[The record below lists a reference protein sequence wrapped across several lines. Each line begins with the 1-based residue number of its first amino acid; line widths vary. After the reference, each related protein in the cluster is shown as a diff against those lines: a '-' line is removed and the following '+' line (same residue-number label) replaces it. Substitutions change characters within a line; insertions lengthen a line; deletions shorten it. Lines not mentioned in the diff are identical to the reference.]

1 MAYIIADN
9 IISPLGETSEDN
21 YLSVKSGRSGIRAY
35 EPGTCNIPE
44 GFNASLLF
52 EDFETLALKSA
63 QKAIANA
70 LKNIANGQ
78 KAIGNAQK
86 NIANEQKNIGNAQL
100 ELKGKRTAFILSSTK
115 GNIEGNISL
124 ADSAQRIASQLG
136 IDSKPI
142 VVCNA
147 CISGLSALILGNR
160 LIDSGLYDTA
170 IVCGCDTP
178 RQFIL
183 SGFQSLKA
191 LSPEPCRPFDMERM
205 GLNLGEAAATLILS
219 KNPLQGNS
227 WRMGDGFIRNDA
239 FHISTPS
246 KTADGLY
253 LSLQRTLESF
263 TKEISSACKQIDLK
277 EHLAFIN
284 AHGTATLF
292 NDQMESVAIGRAG
305 LSELPANAYKSF
317 WGHTMGAA
325 GILETI
331 ISMKAIDDDTI
342 LGTRGFSELG
352 VSGKM
357 NICAENRPT
366 DKKGFIKM
374 LSGFGG
380 CNATIW
386 ATKCPE
392 RENIALS
399 QKEQQ
404 EREFTTTHT
413 IRITPEEVIL
423 DQRKIW
429 EGKEELGEQE
439 GQEHHSLLTSLYKQ
453 MIGDYPKFYKM
464 DGLSRLGFVASE
476 ILLNAEKEETDEER
490 AIIFF
495 NHSSSID
502 SDRNYKE
509 SIKDKDNYFPS
520 PSIFVYTLPNIV
532 TGEIAI
538 RNHFQGETSFF
549 ILPDKDEKMM
559 EEILQ
564 ASCRDAQSKSFLT
577 GWIDYEDE
585 RHFEAELK
593 ICRIQPSLIAYQEVK
608 GVKEVKELR
617 RMSCSLIRRKNKILK

>member
-9 IISPLGETSEDN
+9 IISPLGETSEEN
-21 YLSVKSGRSGIRAY
+21 YLSVKAGRSGIRAY

-44 GFNASLLF
+44 GFYASLLF

-70 LKNIANGQ
+70 R
-78 KAIGNAQK
+78 
-86 NIANEQKNIGNAQL
+86 L

-115 GNIEGNISL
+115 GNIEENISL

-136 IDSKPI
+136 IDAKPI

-160 LIDSGLYDTA
+160 LIDSDLYDAA

-219 KNPLQGNS
+219 KNPIQRNS

-305 LSELPANAYKSF
+305 LSDLPANAYKSF

-386 ATKCPE
+386 AAKSPKSE
-392 RENIALS
+392 MIALS

-404 EREFTTTHT
+404 ECEFTTTHT

-423 DQRKIW
+423 DQRKLW
-429 EGKEELGEQE
+429 EGNQNANEKLEEQE
-439 GQEHHSLLTSLYKQ
+439 GKEHHSLLTTLYKQ
-453 MIGDYPKFYKM
+453 MTGNYPKFYKM

-476 ILLNAEKEETDEER
+476 ILLNAEKGETDKER

-495 NHSSSID
+495 NHSSSIA

-509 SIKDKDNYFPS
+509 SINDKDNYFPS

-538 RNHFQGETSFF
+538 RNHFHGETSFF
-549 ILPDKDEKMM
+549 ILPDKDERLM
-559 EEILQ
+559 EEIIQ

-585 RHFEAELK
+585 RHFEADLK
-593 ICRIQPSLIAYQEVK
+593 IKKMRNYK
-608 GVKEVKELR
+608 
-617 RMSCSLIRRKNKILK
+617 

>member
-9 IISPLGETSEDN
+9 IISPLGETSEEN
-21 YLSVKSGRSGIRAY
+21 YLSVKAGRSGIRAY

-44 GFNASLLF
+44 GFYASLLF
-52 EDFETLALKSA
+52 EDFETLALRSA
-63 QKAIANA
+63 QKAIA
-70 LKNIANGQ
+70 
-78 KAIGNAQK
+78 
-86 NIANEQKNIGNAQL
+86 NAQL

-115 GNIEGNISL
+115 GNIEENISL
-124 ADSAQRIASQLG
+124 ADSAQRIANQLG

-160 LIDSGLYDTA
+160 LIDSGLYDAA

-219 KNPLQGNS
+219 KNPIQGNS

-263 TKEISSACKQIDLK
+263 TKEISSTCKQIDLK

-317 WGHTMGAA
+317 WGHTMGSA

-386 ATKCPE
+386 AAKSPE

-399 QKEQQ
+399 QIEQQ
-404 EREFTTTHT
+404 NREFTTTHT

-423 DQRKIW
+423 DQQKLW
-429 EGKEELGEQE
+429 EGKKELGKQE

-453 MIGDYPKFYKM
+453 MIGNYPKFYKM

-476 ILLNAEKEETDEER
+476 ILLNAEKGETDKER

-495 NHSSSID
+495 NHSSSIA

-509 SIKDKDNYFPS
+509 SINDKDNYFPS

-538 RNHFQGETSFF
+538 RNHFHGETSFF
-549 ILPDKDEKMM
+549 ILPDKDERMM

-585 RHFEAELK
+585 RHFEADLK
-593 ICRIQPSLIAYQEVK
+593 IKKMRNYK
-608 GVKEVKELR
+608 
-617 RMSCSLIRRKNKILK
+617 

>member
-9 IISPLGETSEDN
+9 IISPLGETSEEN
-21 YLSVKSGRSGIRAY
+21 YLSVKAGRSGIRAY

-44 GFNASLLF
+44 GFYASLLF

-70 LKNIANGQ
+70 R
-78 KAIGNAQK
+78 
-86 NIANEQKNIGNAQL
+86 L

-115 GNIEGNISL
+115 GNIEENISL

-160 LIDSGLYDTA
+160 LIDSGLYDAA

-219 KNPLQGNS
+219 KNPIQGNS

-263 TKEISSACKQIDLK
+263 TKEISSTCKQIDMK

-305 LSELPANAYKSF
+305 LSDLPANAYKSF

-342 LGTRGFSELG
+342 LGTRDFSELG

-386 ATKCPE
+386 AAKNPE
-392 RENIALS
+392 KENIALS
-399 QKEQQ
+399 QIEQQ
-404 EREFTTTHT
+404 NREFTTSHT

-423 DQRKIW
+423 DQRKLW
-429 EGKEELGEQE
+429 EGKKELGEQE
-439 GQEHHSLLTSLYKQ
+439 GQEHHSLLTTLYKQ
-453 MIGDYPKFYKM
+453 MIGNYPKFYKM

-476 ILLNAEKEETDEER
+476 ILLNAEKGDTDVERREEEGERLLEER

-495 NHSSSID
+495 NHSSSIA

-509 SIKDKDNYFPS
+509 SINDKDNYFPS

-538 RNHFQGETSFF
+538 RNHFHGETSFF
-549 ILPDKDEKMM
+549 ILPDKDERMM
-559 EEILQ
+559 EEIILQ

-585 RHFEAELK
+585 RHFEADLK
-593 ICRIQPSLIAYQEVK
+593 IKKMRNYK
-608 GVKEVKELR
+608 
-617 RMSCSLIRRKNKILK
+617 

>member
-9 IISPLGETSEDN
+9 IISPLGETSEEN
-21 YLSVKSGRSGIRAY
+21 YLSVKAGRSGIRAY

-44 GFNASLLF
+44 GFYASLLF
-52 EDFETLALKSA
+52 EDFETLAIKSA

-70 LKNIANGQ
+70 QKNIE
-78 KAIGNAQK
+78 NAQK
-86 NIANEQKNIGNAQL
+86 DIGNKQKAIGNAQL

-115 GNIEGNISL
+115 GNIEENISL

-136 IDSKPI
+136 IDSQPI

-160 LIDSGLYDTA
+160 LIDSGLYDAA

-219 KNPLQGNS
+219 KNPIQGNF

-263 TKEISSACKQIDLK
+263 TKEISSACKQIDMK

-305 LSELPANAYKSF
+305 LSDLPANAYKSF

-386 ATKCPE
+386 AAKSPE
-392 RENIALS
+392 REYIDLS

-404 EREFTTTHT
+404 NREFTTTHA
-413 IRITPEEVIL
+413 IRITPEEVVL
-423 DQRKIW
+423 DHQKLW
-429 EGKEELGEQE
+429 EGNQNANEKLDEQE
-439 GQEHHSLLTSLYKQ
+439 GAGHHSLLTSLYRQ
-453 MIGDYPKFYKM
+453 MIGNYPKFYKM

-476 ILLNAEKEETDEER
+476 ILLNAEKGDTDVERREEEGERLLEER

-495 NHSSSID
+495 NHSSSIA

-509 SIKDKDNYFPS
+509 SINDKDNYFPS

-538 RNHFQGETSFF
+538 RNHFHGETSFF
-549 ILPDKDEKMM
+549 ILPDKDERMM

-585 RHFEAELK
+585 RHFEADLK
-593 ICRIQPSLIAYQEVK
+593 IKKMRNYK
-608 GVKEVKELR
+608 
-617 RMSCSLIRRKNKILK
+617 

>member
-9 IISPLGETSEDN
+9 IISPLGETSEEN
-21 YLSVKSGRSGIRAY
+21 YLSVKAGRSGIRAY

-44 GFNASLLF
+44 GFYASLLF
-52 EDFETLALKSA
+52 EDFETLALRSA

-70 LKNIANGQ
+70 Q
-78 KAIGNAQK
+78 KDIGN
-86 NIANEQKNIGNAQL
+86 ERL

-115 GNIEGNISL
+115 GNIEENISL

-136 IDSKPI
+136 IDAKPI

-160 LIDSGLYDTA
+160 LIDSDLYDAA

-191 LSPEPCRPFDMERM
+191 LSPKPCRPFDMERM

-219 KNPLQGNS
+219 KNPIQGNS

-263 TKEISSACKQIDLK
+263 TKEISSTCKQIDMK

-305 LSELPANAYKSF
+305 LSDLPANAYKSF

-386 ATKCPE
+386 AAKNPE

-399 QKEQQ
+399 QIEQQ
-404 EREFTTTHT
+404 NREFTTTHT

-423 DQRKIW
+423 DQQKLW
-429 EGKEELGEQE
+429 ERKEELGEQE
-439 GQEHHSLLTSLYKQ
+439 GKEHHSLLTSLYKQ
-453 MIGDYPKFYKM
+453 MIGNYPKFYKM

-476 ILLNAEKEETDEER
+476 ILLNAEKGETDKER

-495 NHSSSID
+495 NHSSSIA

-509 SIKDKDNYFPS
+509 SINDKDNYFPS

-538 RNHFQGETSFF
+538 RNHFHGETSFF
-549 ILPDKDEKMM
+549 ILPNKDERMM

-585 RHFEAELK
+585 RHFEADLK
-593 ICRIQPSLIAYQEVK
+593 IKKMRNYK
-608 GVKEVKELR
+608 
-617 RMSCSLIRRKNKILK
+617 

>member
-9 IISPLGETSEDN
+9 IISPLGETSEEN
-21 YLSVKSGRSGIRAY
+21 YLSVKAGRSGIRAY

-44 GFNASLLF
+44 GFYASLLF
-52 EDFETLALKSA
+52 EDFETLALRSA

-70 LKNIANGQ
+70 
-78 KAIGNAQK
+78 
-86 NIANEQKNIGNAQL
+86 QKNIGNERL

-115 GNIEGNISL
+115 GNIEENISL

-160 LIDSGLYDTA
+160 LIDSGLYDAA

-219 KNPLQGNS
+219 KNPIQGNS

-263 TKEISSACKQIDLK
+263 TKEISSTCKQIDMK
-277 EHLAFIN
+277 AHLAFIN

-305 LSELPANAYKSF
+305 LSDLPANAYKSF

-386 ATKCPE
+386 AAKKTE

-404 EREFTTTHT
+404 KREFTTSHT

-423 DQRKIW
+423 DQRKLW
-429 EGKEELGEQE
+429 EGKKELGEQE
-439 GQEHHSLLTSLYKQ
+439 GKEHHSLLTSLYKQ
-453 MIGDYPKFYKM
+453 MIGNYPKFYKM

-476 ILLNAEKEETDEER
+476 ILLNAEKGETDKER

-495 NHSSSID
+495 NHSSSIA

-509 SIKDKDNYFPS
+509 SINDKNNYFPS

-538 RNHFQGETSFF
+538 RNHFHGETSFF
-549 ILPDKDEKMM
+549 ILPDKDERLM

-585 RHFEAELK
+585 RHFEADLK
-593 ICRIQPSLIAYQEVK
+593 IKKMRNYK
-608 GVKEVKELR
+608 
-617 RMSCSLIRRKNKILK
+617 

>member
-9 IISPLGETSEDN
+9 IISPLGETSEEN
-21 YLSVKSGRSGIRAY
+21 YLSVKAGRSGIHAY

-44 GFNASLLF
+44 GFYASLLF
-52 EDFETLALKSA
+52 EDFETLALRSA

-70 LKNIANGQ
+70 QKNIE
-78 KAIGNAQK
+78 NAQK
-86 NIANEQKNIGNAQL
+86 DIGNKQKAIGNAQL

-115 GNIEGNISL
+115 GNIEENISL

-136 IDSKPI
+136 IDSQPI

-160 LIDSGLYDTA
+160 LIDSDLYDAA

-219 KNPLQGNS
+219 KNPIQGNS

-263 TKEISSACKQIDLK
+263 KKEISSTCKQIDMK

-305 LSELPANAYKSF
+305 LSDLPANAYKSF

-386 ATKCPE
+386 AAKSPE
-392 RENIALS
+392 RENITLS
-399 QKEQQ
+399 QMEQQ
-404 EREFTTTHT
+404 NREFTTTHT

-423 DQRKIW
+423 DQRKLW
-429 EGKEELGEQE
+429 EGKKKLGEQE
-439 GQEHHSLLTSLYKQ
+439 GQEHHSLLTTLYKQ
-453 MIGDYPKFYKM
+453 MIGNYPKFYKM

-476 ILLNAEKEETDEER
+476 ILLNAEKGETDKER

-495 NHSSSID
+495 NHSSSIA

-509 SIKDKDNYFPS
+509 SINDKDNYFPS

-538 RNHFQGETSFF
+538 RNHFHGETSFF
-549 ILPDKDEKMM
+549 ILPDKDKKMM

-564 ASCRDAQSKSFLT
+564 ASCRDDQSKSFLT

-585 RHFEAELK
+585 RHFEADLK
-593 ICRIQPSLIAYQEVK
+593 IKKMRNYK
-608 GVKEVKELR
+608 
-617 RMSCSLIRRKNKILK
+617 

>member
-9 IISPLGETSEDN
+9 IISPLGETSEEN
-21 YLSVKSGRSGIRAY
+21 YLSVKAGRSGIRAY

-44 GFNASLLF
+44 GFYASLLF
-52 EDFETLALKSA
+52 EDFETLALRSA
-63 QKAIANA
+63 QKAIA
-70 LKNIANGQ
+70 
-78 KAIGNAQK
+78 
-86 NIANEQKNIGNAQL
+86 NAQL

-115 GNIEGNISL
+115 GNIEENISL

-136 IDSKPI
+136 IDSQPI

-160 LIDSGLYDTA
+160 LIDSGLYDAA

-219 KNPLQGNS
+219 KNPIQGNS

-263 TKEISSACKQIDLK
+263 TKEISSTCKQIDMK
-277 EHLAFIN
+277 AHLAFIN

-305 LSELPANAYKSF
+305 LSDLPANAYKSF

-386 ATKCPE
+386 AAKKTE
-392 RENIALS
+392 RENIDLL

-404 EREFTTTHT
+404 NREFTTTHT

-423 DQRKIW
+423 DQQKLWERK
-429 EGKEELGEQE
+429 KELGEQE
-439 GQEHHSLLTSLYKQ
+439 GKEHHSLLTSLYKQ
-453 MIGDYPKFYKM
+453 MIGNYPKFYKM

-476 ILLNAEKEETDEER
+476 ILLNAEKGETDKEK

-495 NHSSSID
+495 NHSSSIA

-509 SIKDKDNYFPS
+509 SINDKNNYFPS

-538 RNHFQGETSFF
+538 RNHFHGETSFF
-549 ILPDKDEKMM
+549 ILPDKDERLM

-564 ASCRDAQSKSFLT
+564 ASCRDDQSKNFLT

-585 RHFEAELK
+585 RHFEADLK
-593 ICRIQPSLIAYQEVK
+593 IKKMRNYK
-608 GVKEVKELR
+608 
-617 RMSCSLIRRKNKILK
+617 

>member
-9 IISPLGETSEDN
+9 IISPLGETSEEN
-21 YLSVKSGRSGIRAY
+21 YLSVKAGKSGIRAY

-44 GFNASLLF
+44 GFYASLLF
-52 EDFETLALKSA
+52 EDFETLALRSA

-70 LKNIANGQ
+70 Q
-78 KAIGNAQK
+78 KTM
-86 NIANEQKNIGNAQL
+86 GNAQL

-115 GNIEGNISL
+115 GNIEENISL

-136 IDSKPI
+136 IDAKPI

-160 LIDSGLYDTA
+160 LIDSGLYDAA

-219 KNPLQGNS
+219 KNPIQGNS

-263 TKEISSACKQIDLK
+263 TKEISSTCKQIDMK
-277 EHLAFIN
+277 EHLSFIN
-284 AHGTATLF
+284 THGTATLF

-386 ATKCPE
+386 AAKYPE

-399 QKEQQ
+399 QIEQQ
-404 EREFTTTHT
+404 NREFTTTHT

-423 DQRKIW
+423 DQRKLW
-429 EGKEELGEQE
+429 ERKEELGEQE
-439 GQEHHSLLTSLYKQ
+439 GQEHHSLLTFLYKQ
-453 MIGDYPKFYKM
+453 MIGNYPKFYKM

-476 ILLNAEKEETDEER
+476 ILLNAEKGETDKER

-495 NHSSSID
+495 NHSSSIA

-509 SIKDKDNYFPS
+509 SINDKNNYFPS

-538 RNHFQGETSFF
+538 RNHFHGETSFF
-549 ILPDKDEKMM
+549 ILPDKDERLM

-564 ASCRDAQSKSFLT
+564 ASCRDTQSKSFLT

-585 RHFEAELK
+585 RHFEADLK
-593 ICRIQPSLIAYQEVK
+593 IKKMRNEKLQMRNDRQLYCI
-608 GVKEVKELR
+608 
-617 RMSCSLIRRKNKILK
+617 

>member
-9 IISPLGETSEDN
+9 IISPLGETSEEN
-21 YLSVKSGRSGIRAY
+21 YLSVKAGRSGIRAY

-70 LKNIANGQ
+70 
-78 KAIGNAQK
+78 QK
-86 NIANEQKNIGNAQL
+86 NIANELKTKGNMQL

-115 GNIEGNISL
+115 GNIEENISL

-136 IDSKPI
+136 IDAKPI

-160 LIDSGLYDTA
+160 LIDSGLYDAA

-263 TKEISSACKQIDLK
+263 KKEVSSACEQIDMK
-277 EHLAFIN
+277 AHLAFIN

-305 LSELPANAYKSF
+305 LSDLPANAYKSF

-331 ISMKAIDDDTI
+331 ISMKAIDDNTI
-342 LGTRGFSELG
+342 LGAKGFSELG

-386 ATKCPE
+386 AAKSPE

-404 EREFTTTHT
+404 KREFTTTHT

-429 EGKEELGEQE
+429 ERKEELGRQE
-439 GQEHHSLLTSLYKQ
+439 GLEHHSLLTSLYKQ

-495 NHSSSID
+495 NHSSSIA

-538 RNHFQGETSFF
+538 RNHFHGETSFF
-549 ILPDKDEKMM
+549 ILPDKDERMM

-585 RHFEAELK
+585 RHFEADLK
-593 ICRIQPSLIAYQEVK
+593 IKKMRNYK
-608 GVKEVKELR
+608 
-617 RMSCSLIRRKNKILK
+617 

>member
-9 IISPLGETSEDN
+9 IISPLGETSGDN

-63 QKAIANA
+63 QKAI
-70 LKNIANGQ
+70 
-78 KAIGNAQK
+78 
-86 NIANEQKNIGNAQL
+86 GNAQL

-115 GNIEGNISL
+115 GNIEENISL

-136 IDSKPI
+136 IDTKPI

-160 LIDSGLYDTA
+160 LIDSGLYDAA

-219 KNPLQGNS
+219 KNPIQRNS

-263 TKEISSACKQIDLK
+263 TKEISSACEQIDLK

-305 LSELPANAYKSF
+305 LSDLPANAYKSF

-331 ISMKAIDDDTI
+331 ISMKAIDDNTI

-386 ATKCPE
+386 AAKSPE

-404 EREFTTTHT
+404 KREFTTTHT

-423 DQRKIW
+423 DQQKLW
-429 EGKEELGEQE
+429 EGKEELGKQE
-439 GQEHHSLLTSLYKQ
+439 GKEHHSLLTALYKQ
-453 MIGDYPKFYKM
+453 MIGNYPKFYKM

-476 ILLNAEKEETDEER
+476 ILLNAEKGETDKERKNEEEKKKQEERKEEEIKNLEER

-495 NHSSSID
+495 NHSSSIA

-538 RNHFQGETSFF
+538 RNHFHGETSFF
-549 ILPDKDEKMM
+549 ILPDKDEMMM

-564 ASCRDAQSKSFLT
+564 ASCRDGQSKSFLT

-593 ICRIQPSLIAYQEVK
+593 ICRIQPSLIANPS
-608 GVKEVKELR
+608 ELR
-617 RMSCSLIRRKNKILK
+617 YSDES

>member
-9 IISPLGETSEDN
+9 IISPLGETSEEN
-21 YLSVKSGRSGIRAY
+21 YLSVKAGRSGIRAY

-44 GFNASLLF
+44 GFYASLLF
-52 EDFETLALKSA
+52 EDFETLALRSA
-63 QKAIANA
+63 QKAIA
-70 LKNIANGQ
+70 
-78 KAIGNAQK
+78 
-86 NIANEQKNIGNAQL
+86 NAQL

-115 GNIEGNISL
+115 GNIEENISL

-136 IDSKPI
+136 IDAKPI

-160 LIDSGLYDTA
+160 LIDSDLYDAA

-219 KNPLQGNS
+219 KNPIQGNS

-263 TKEISSACKQIDLK
+263 TKEISSTCKQIDMK

-292 NDQMESVAIGRAG
+292 NDQMESVAIERAG
-305 LSELPANAYKSF
+305 LSDLPANAYKSF

-352 VSGKM
+352 VSGEM

-386 ATKCPE
+386 AAKKPE

-399 QKEQQ
+399 QMEQQ
-404 EREFTTTHT
+404 NREFTTSHT

-423 DQRKIW
+423 DQRKLW
-429 EGKEELGEQE
+429 EGKKELGEQE
-439 GQEHHSLLTSLYKQ
+439 GQEHHSLLTTLYKQ
-453 MIGDYPKFYKM
+453 MIGNYPKFYKM

-476 ILLNAEKEETDEER
+476 ILLNAEKGETDKER

-495 NHSSSID
+495 NHSSSIA

-509 SIKDKDNYFPS
+509 SINDKDNYFPS

-538 RNHFQGETSFF
+538 RNHFHGETSFF
-549 ILPDKDEKMM
+549 ILPDKDERMM

-564 ASCRDAQSKSFLT
+564 ASCLDDQSKSFLT

-585 RHFEAELK
+585 RHFEADLK
-593 ICRIQPSLIAYQEVK
+593 IKKMRNYK
-608 GVKEVKELR
+608 
-617 RMSCSLIRRKNKILK
+617 

>member
-9 IISPLGETSEDN
+9 IISPLGETSEEN
-21 YLSVKSGRSGIRAY
+21 YLSVKAGRSGIRAY

-44 GFNASLLF
+44 GFYASLLF

-70 LKNIANGQ
+70 Q
-78 KAIGNAQK
+78 KTM
-86 NIANEQKNIGNAQL
+86 GNAQL

-115 GNIEGNISL
+115 GNIEENISL
-124 ADSAQRIASQLG
+124 ADSAQKIATQLG
-136 IDSKPI
+136 IDSQPI

-160 LIDSGLYDTA
+160 LIDSGLYDAA

-219 KNPLQGNS
+219 KNPIQENS

-263 TKEISSACKQIDLK
+263 TKEISSTCKQIDLK

-305 LSELPANAYKSF
+305 LSDLPANAYKSF

-331 ISMKAIDDDTI
+331 ISMKAIDDNTI

-386 ATKCPE
+386 AAKNPE

-404 EREFTTTHT
+404 NREFTTTHT

-429 EGKEELGEQE
+429 ERKEELGEQE
-439 GQEHHSLLTSLYKQ
+439 GLEHHSLLTSLYKQ

-476 ILLNAEKEETDEER
+476 ILLNAEKGETDKEK

-495 NHSSSID
+495 NHSSSIA

-538 RNHFQGETSFF
+538 RNHFHGETSFF
-549 ILPDKDEKMM
+549 ILPDKDKKMM

-564 ASCRDAQSKSFLT
+564 ASCRDVQSKSFLT

-593 ICRIQPSLIAYQEVK
+593 ICRIQPSLIANPS
-608 GVKEVKELR
+608 ELR
-617 RMSCSLIRRKNKILK
+617 YSDES

>member
-44 GFNASLLF
+44 GFTASLLF

-70 LKNIANGQ
+70 
-78 KAIGNAQK
+78 
-86 NIANEQKNIGNAQL
+86 QKNIGNAQKAMGNVQL

-115 GNIEGNISL
+115 GNIEENISL

-160 LIDSGLYDTA
+160 LIDSGLYDAA

-219 KNPLQGNS
+219 KNPIQENS

-263 TKEISSACKQIDLK
+263 TKEISSTCKQIDLK

-305 LSELPANAYKSF
+305 LSDLPANAYKSF

-331 ISMKAIDDDTI
+331 ISMKAIDDNTI

-386 ATKCPE
+386 AAKSPE
-392 RENIALS
+392 KENIALS
-399 QKEQQ
+399 QIEQQ
-404 EREFTTTHT
+404 NREFTTTHT

-429 EGKEELGEQE
+429 ERKEELREQE

-476 ILLNAEKEETDEER
+476 ILLNAEKEETEEEK

-495 NHSSSID
+495 NHSSSIA

-549 ILPDKDEKMM
+549 ILPDKDERMM

-564 ASCRDAQSKSFLT
+564 ASCRDGQSKSFLT

-585 RHFEAELK
+585 RHFEADLK
-593 ICRIQPSLIAYQEVK
+593 IKKMRNYK
-608 GVKEVKELR
+608 
-617 RMSCSLIRRKNKILK
+617 

>member
-9 IISPLGETSEDN
+9 IISPLGETSEEN
-21 YLSVKSGRSGIRAY
+21 YLSVKAGRSGIRAY

-44 GFNASLLF
+44 GFYASLLF
-52 EDFETLALKSA
+52 EDFETLALRSA

-70 LKNIANGQ
+70 QKNIE
-78 KAIGNAQK
+78 NAQK
-86 NIANEQKNIGNAQL
+86 TMGNGRL

-115 GNIEGNISL
+115 GNIEKNISL

-136 IDSKPI
+136 IDAKPI

-160 LIDSGLYDTA
+160 LIDSGLYDAA

-219 KNPLQGNS
+219 KNSIQGNS

-263 TKEISSACKQIDLK
+263 TKEISSTCKQIDLK

-305 LSELPANAYKSF
+305 LSDLPANAYKSF

-386 ATKCPE
+386 AAKSPE
-392 RENIALS
+392 SEMIALS

-404 EREFTTTHT
+404 ECEFTTTHA
-413 IRITPEEVIL
+413 IRITPEEVVL
-423 DQRKIW
+423 DHQKLW
-429 EGKEELGEQE
+429 EGNQNANEKLEEQE
-439 GQEHHSLLTSLYKQ
+439 GAGHHSLLTSLYKQ
-453 MIGDYPKFYKM
+453 MIGNYPKFYKM

-476 ILLNAEKEETDEER
+476 ILLNAEKGDTDVERREEEGERLLEER

-495 NHSSSID
+495 NHSSSIA

-509 SIKDKDNYFPS
+509 SINDKDNYFPS

-538 RNHFQGETSFF
+538 RNHFHGETSFF
-549 ILPDKDEKMM
+549 ILPDKDERMM

-564 ASCRDAQSKSFLT
+564 ASCRDDQSKSFLT

-585 RHFEAELK
+585 RHFEADLK
-593 ICRIQPSLIAYQEVK
+593 IKKMRNYK
-608 GVKEVKELR
+608 
-617 RMSCSLIRRKNKILK
+617 

>member
-9 IISPLGETSEDN
+9 IISPLGETSEEN
-21 YLSVKSGRSGIRAY
+21 YLSVKAGRSGIRAY

-44 GFNASLLF
+44 GFYASLLF
-52 EDFETLALKSA
+52 EDFETLALRSA

-70 LKNIANGQ
+70 QKNIE
-78 KAIGNAQK
+78 NAQK
-86 NIANEQKNIGNAQL
+86 DIGNKQKAIGNAQL
-100 ELKGKRTAFILSSTK
+100 ELKGKHTAFILSSTK
-115 GNIEGNISL
+115 GNIEENISL

-136 IDSKPI
+136 IDAKPI

-160 LIDSGLYDTA
+160 LIDSGLYDAA

-219 KNPLQGNS
+219 KNPIQGNS

-263 TKEISSACKQIDLK
+263 TKEISSTCEQIDMK
-277 EHLAFIN
+277 AHLAFIN

-305 LSELPANAYKSF
+305 LSDLPANAYKSF

-386 ATKCPE
+386 AAKNPE

-404 EREFTTTHT
+404 ECEFTTTHA
-413 IRITPEEVIL
+413 IRITPEEVVL
-423 DQRKIW
+423 DHQKLW
-429 EGKEELGEQE
+429 EGNQNANEKLEEQE
-439 GQEHHSLLTSLYKQ
+439 GAGHHSLLTSLYRQ
-453 MIGDYPKFYKM
+453 MIGNYPKFYKM

-476 ILLNAEKEETDEER
+476 ILLNAEKGETDVERREEEGERLLEER

-495 NHSSSID
+495 NHSSSIA

-509 SIKDKDNYFPS
+509 SINDKDNYFPS

-538 RNHFQGETSFF
+538 RNHFHGETSFF
-549 ILPDKDEKMM
+549 ILPDKDERMM

-585 RHFEAELK
+585 RHFEADLK
-593 ICRIQPSLIAYQEVK
+593 IKKMRNYK
-608 GVKEVKELR
+608 
-617 RMSCSLIRRKNKILK
+617 

>member
-9 IISPLGETSEDN
+9 IISPLGETSEEN
-21 YLSVKSGRSGIRAY
+21 YLSVKAGRSGIRAY

-44 GFNASLLF
+44 EFYASLLF
-52 EDFETLALKSA
+52 EDFETLALRSA
-63 QKAIANA
+63 QKAIA
-70 LKNIANGQ
+70 
-78 KAIGNAQK
+78 
-86 NIANEQKNIGNAQL
+86 NAQL

-115 GNIEGNISL
+115 GNIEENISL

-136 IDSKPI
+136 IDAKPI

-160 LIDSGLYDTA
+160 LIDSGLYDAA

-219 KNPLQGNS
+219 KNPIQGNS

-263 TKEISSACKQIDLK
+263 TKEISSTCKQIDLK

-305 LSELPANAYKSF
+305 LSDLPANAYKSF

-386 ATKCPE
+386 ATKNPE

-404 EREFTTTHT
+404 ECEFTTTHA

-423 DQRKIW
+423 DQRKLW
-429 EGKEELGEQE
+429 EGKKELGEQE

-453 MIGDYPKFYKM
+453 MIGNYPKFYKM

-476 ILLNAEKEETDEER
+476 ILLNAEKGETDKER

-495 NHSSSID
+495 NHSSSIA

-509 SIKDKDNYFPS
+509 SINDKDNYFPS

-538 RNHFQGETSFF
+538 RNHFHGETSFF
-549 ILPDKDEKMM
+549 ILPDKDERLM

-585 RHFEAELK
+585 RHFEADLK
-593 ICRIQPSLIAYQEVK
+593 IKKMRNYK
-608 GVKEVKELR
+608 
-617 RMSCSLIRRKNKILK
+617 

>member
-9 IISPLGETSEDN
+9 IISPLGETSEEN
-21 YLSVKSGRSGIRAY
+21 YLSVKAGRSGIRAY

-44 GFNASLLF
+44 GFYASLLF
-52 EDFETLALKSA
+52 EDFETLALRSA

-70 LKNIANGQ
+70 Q
-78 KAIGNAQK
+78 KTM
-86 NIANEQKNIGNAQL
+86 GNAQL

-115 GNIEGNISL
+115 GNIEENISL

-136 IDSKPI
+136 IDSQPI

-160 LIDSGLYDTA
+160 LIDSDLYDAA

-219 KNPLQGNS
+219 KNPIQGNS

-263 TKEISSACKQIDLK
+263 TKEISSTCKQIDMK

-305 LSELPANAYKSF
+305 LSDLPANAYKSF

-386 ATKCPE
+386 AAKKPE

-399 QKEQQ
+399 QIEQQ
-404 EREFTTTHT
+404 NREFTTTHT

-423 DQRKIW
+423 DQRKLW
-429 EGKEELGEQE
+429 EGKKELGEQE
-439 GQEHHSLLTSLYKQ
+439 GKEHHSLLTSLYKQ
-453 MIGDYPKFYKM
+453 MIGNYPKFYKM

-476 ILLNAEKEETDEER
+476 ILLNAEKGETDKER

-495 NHSSSID
+495 NHSSSIA

-509 SIKDKDNYFPS
+509 SINDKDNYFPS

-538 RNHFQGETSFF
+538 RNHFHGETSFF
-549 ILPDKDEKMM
+549 ILPDKDERLM

-585 RHFEAELK
+585 RHFEADLK
-593 ICRIQPSLIAYQEVK
+593 IKKMRNYK
-608 GVKEVKELR
+608 
-617 RMSCSLIRRKNKILK
+617 

>member
-63 QKAIANA
+63 QKA
-70 LKNIANGQ
+70 
-78 KAIGNAQK
+78 
-86 NIANEQKNIGNAQL
+86 IGNAQL

-160 LIDSGLYDTA
+160 LIDSGLYDAA

-219 KNPLQGNS
+219 KNPIQRNS

-263 TKEISSACKQIDLK
+263 RKEVSSACEQIDMK
-277 EHLAFIN
+277 AHLAFIN

-305 LSELPANAYKSF
+305 LSDLPANAYKSF

-386 ATKCPE
+386 AAKSPE

-404 EREFTTTHT
+404 KREFTTTHT

-429 EGKEELGEQE
+429 ERKEEQE
-439 GQEHHSLLTSLYKQ
+439 GLEHHSLLTSLYKQ

-476 ILLNAEKEETDEER
+476 ILLNAEKEETDEEEKQEGRKEEERKNLEER

-495 NHSSSID
+495 NHSSSIA

-509 SIKDKDNYFPS
+509 SINDKDNYFPS

-564 ASCRDAQSKSFLT
+564 ASCRDGQSKSFLT

-593 ICRIQPSLIAYQEVK
+593 ICRIQPSLIANPS
-608 GVKEVKELR
+608 GLR
-617 RMSCSLIRRKNKILK
+617 YSDKS

>member
-44 GFNASLLF
+44 GFYASLLF

-63 QKAIANA
+63 QKAIGNA
-70 LKNIANGQ
+70 QKDIANEQ
-78 KAIGNAQK
+78 KAIGNGQK

-115 GNIEGNISL
+115 GNIEENISL

-136 IDSKPI
+136 IDTKPI

-160 LIDSGLYDTA
+160 LIDSGLYDAA

-253 LSLQRTLESF
+253 LSLQRTLESY
-263 TKEISSACKQIDLK
+263 TKEVSSACEQIDMK
-277 EHLAFIN
+277 AHLAFIN

-305 LSELPANAYKSF
+305 LSDLPANAYKSF

-399 QKEQQ
+399 QIEQQ
-404 EREFTTTHT
+404 NREFTTTHT

-429 EGKEELGEQE
+429 ERKEELGKQE
-439 GQEHHSLLTSLYKQ
+439 GLEHHSLLTSLYKQ

-476 ILLNAEKEETDEER
+476 ILLNAEKGETEEERKEEEIKNLEER

-495 NHSSSID
+495 NHSSSIA

-585 RHFEAELK
+585 RHFEADLK
-593 ICRIQPSLIAYQEVK
+593 IKKMRNYK
-608 GVKEVKELR
+608 
-617 RMSCSLIRRKNKILK
+617 

>member
-9 IISPLGETSEDN
+9 IISPLGETSEEN
-21 YLSVKSGRSGIRAY
+21 YLSVKAGRSGIRAY

-44 GFNASLLF
+44 GFYASLLF
-52 EDFETLALKSA
+52 EDFETLALRSA

-70 LKNIANGQ
+70 R
-78 KAIGNAQK
+78 
-86 NIANEQKNIGNAQL
+86 L

-115 GNIEGNISL
+115 GNIEENISL

-160 LIDSGLYDTA
+160 LIDSDLYDAA

-219 KNPLQGNS
+219 KNPIQGNS

-253 LSLQRTLESF
+253 QSLQRTLESF
-263 TKEISSACKQIDLK
+263 TKEISSTCKQIDMK

-366 DKKGFIKM
+366 AKKGFIKM

-399 QKEQQ
+399 QKEQLH
-404 EREFTTTHT
+404 REFTTTHT

-439 GQEHHSLLTSLYKQ
+439 GLEHHSLLTSLYKQ

-476 ILLNAEKEETDEER
+476 ILLNAEKGETDKER

-495 NHSSSID
+495 NHSSSIA

-564 ASCRDAQSKSFLT
+564 ASCRDDQSKSFLT

-585 RHFEAELK
+585 RHFEADLK
-593 ICRIQPSLIAYQEVK
+593 IKKMRNYK
-608 GVKEVKELR
+608 
-617 RMSCSLIRRKNKILK
+617 

>member
-9 IISPLGETSEDN
+9 IISPLGETSEEN
-21 YLSVKSGRSGIRAY
+21 YLSVKAGRSGIRAY

-44 GFNASLLF
+44 EFYASLLF
-52 EDFETLALKSA
+52 EDFETLALRSA
-63 QKAIANA
+63 QKAIA
-70 LKNIANGQ
+70 
-78 KAIGNAQK
+78 
-86 NIANEQKNIGNAQL
+86 NAQL

-115 GNIEGNISL
+115 GNIEENISL

-136 IDSKPI
+136 IDAKPI

-160 LIDSGLYDTA
+160 LIDSGLYDSA

-219 KNPLQGNS
+219 KNPIQGNS

-263 TKEISSACKQIDLK
+263 TKEISSTCKQIDMK

-305 LSELPANAYKSF
+305 LSDLPTNAYKSF

-386 ATKCPE
+386 AAKSPE
-392 RENIALS
+392 REYIDLS

-404 EREFTTTHT
+404 NRKFTTTHA

-423 DQRKIW
+423 DQRKLW
-429 EGKEELGEQE
+429 ERNQNANEKLEEQE
-439 GQEHHSLLTSLYKQ
+439 GAGHHSLLTSLYRQ
-453 MIGDYPKFYKM
+453 MIGNYPKFYKM

-476 ILLNAEKEETDEER
+476 ILLNAEKGDTDVERREEEGERLLEER

-495 NHSSSID
+495 NHSSSIA

-509 SIKDKDNYFPS
+509 SINDKDNYFPS

-538 RNHFQGETSFF
+538 RNHFHGETSFF
-549 ILPDKDEKMM
+549 ILPDKDERMM

-585 RHFEAELK
+585 RHFEADLK
-593 ICRIQPSLIAYQEVK
+593 IKKMRNYK
-608 GVKEVKELR
+608 
-617 RMSCSLIRRKNKILK
+617 

>member
-44 GFNASLLF
+44 GFTASLLF

-70 LKNIANGQ
+70 Q
-78 KAIGNAQK
+78 KTM
-86 NIANEQKNIGNAQL
+86 GNAQL

-115 GNIEGNISL
+115 GNIEENISL

-160 LIDSGLYDTA
+160 LIDSDLYDAA

-219 KNPLQGNS
+219 KNPIQGNS

-253 LSLQRTLESF
+253 LSLQRTLESY
-263 TKEISSACKQIDLK
+263 TKEISSTCKQIDLK

-305 LSELPANAYKSF
+305 LSDLPANAYKSF

-366 DKKGFIKM
+366 DKKSFIKM

-386 ATKCPE
+386 AAKNPE

-404 EREFTTTHT
+404 KREFTTTHT
-413 IRITPEEVIL
+413 IRIMPEEVIL
-423 DQRKIW
+423 DQQKLW
-429 EGKEELGEQE
+429 EGKKELEEQE
-439 GQEHHSLLTSLYKQ
+439 GQEHHSLLTTLYKQ
-453 MIGDYPKFYKM
+453 MIGNYPKFYKM

-476 ILLNAEKEETDEER
+476 ILLNAEKGETDKER

-495 NHSSSID
+495 NHSSSIA

-509 SIKDKDNYFPS
+509 SINDKDNYFPS

-538 RNHFQGETSFF
+538 RNHFHGETSFF
-549 ILPDKDEKMM
+549 ILPDKDERMM

-585 RHFEAELK
+585 RHFEADLK
-593 ICRIQPSLIAYQEVK
+593 IKKMRNYK
-608 GVKEVKELR
+608 
-617 RMSCSLIRRKNKILK
+617 

>member
-9 IISPLGETSEDN
+9 IISPLGETSEEN

-44 GFNASLLF
+44 GFYASLLF
-52 EDFETLALKSA
+52 EDFETLTLKSA

-70 LKNIANGQ
+70 Q
-78 KAIGNAQK
+78 KTM
-86 NIANEQKNIGNAQL
+86 GNAQL
-100 ELKGKRTAFILSSTK
+100 KLKGKRTAFILSSTK
-115 GNIEGNISL
+115 GNIEENISL
-124 ADSAQRIASQLG
+124 ADSAQRIACQLG
-136 IDSKPI
+136 IDAKPI

-160 LIDSGLYDTA
+160 LIDSGLYDAA

-219 KNPLQGNS
+219 KNPIQGNS

-277 EHLAFIN
+277 AHLAFIN

-305 LSELPANAYKSF
+305 LSDLPANAYKSF

-386 ATKCPE
+386 AAKSPKSE
-392 RENIALS
+392 MIALS

-404 EREFTTTHT
+404 ECEFTTTHA
-413 IRITPEEVIL
+413 IRITPEEVVL
-423 DQRKIW
+423 DHQKLW
-429 EGKEELGEQE
+429 EENQNANEKLEEQE
-439 GQEHHSLLTSLYKQ
+439 GAGHHSLLTSLYRQ
-453 MIGDYPKFYKM
+453 MIGNYPKFYKM

-476 ILLNAEKEETDEER
+476 ILLNAEKGDTDVERREEEGERLLEER

-495 NHSSSID
+495 NHSSSIA

-509 SIKDKDNYFPS
+509 SINDKNNYFPS

-538 RNHFQGETSFF
+538 RNHFHGETSFF
-549 ILPDKDEKMM
+549 ILPDKDERMM

-585 RHFEAELK
+585 RHFEADLK
-593 ICRIQPSLIAYQEVK
+593 IKKMRNYK
-608 GVKEVKELR
+608 
-617 RMSCSLIRRKNKILK
+617 

>member
-9 IISPLGETSEDN
+9 IISPLGETSEEN
-21 YLSVKSGRSGIRAY
+21 YLSVKAGKSGIRAY

-44 GFNASLLF
+44 GFYASLLF
-52 EDFETLALKSA
+52 EDFETLALRSA

-70 LKNIANGQ
+70 Q
-78 KAIGNAQK
+78 KTM
-86 NIANEQKNIGNAQL
+86 GNAQL

-115 GNIEGNISL
+115 GNIEENISL

-136 IDSKPI
+136 IDAKPI

-160 LIDSGLYDTA
+160 LIDSGLYDAA

-219 KNPLQGNS
+219 KNPIQGNS

-263 TKEISSACKQIDLK
+263 TKEISSTCEQIDMK
-277 EHLAFIN
+277 AHLAFIN

-305 LSELPANAYKSF
+305 LSDLPANAYKSF

-386 ATKCPE
+386 AAKYPE

-399 QKEQQ
+399 QIEQQ
-404 EREFTTTHT
+404 NREFTTTHT

-423 DQRKIW
+423 DQRKLW
-429 EGKEELGEQE
+429 EGKKKLGEQE
-439 GQEHHSLLTSLYKQ
+439 GKEHHSLLTTLYKQ
-453 MIGDYPKFYKM
+453 MIGNYPKFYKM

-476 ILLNAEKEETDEER
+476 ILLNAEKGETDKER

-495 NHSSSID
+495 NHSSSIA

-509 SIKDKDNYFPS
+509 SINDKDNYFPS

-538 RNHFQGETSFF
+538 RNHFHGETSFF
-549 ILPDKDEKMM
+549 ILPDKDERMM

-585 RHFEAELK
+585 RHFEADLK
-593 ICRIQPSLIAYQEVK
+593 IEKMRNYK
-608 GVKEVKELR
+608 
-617 RMSCSLIRRKNKILK
+617 

>member
-9 IISPLGETSEDN
+9 IISPLGETSEEN
-21 YLSVKSGRSGIRAY
+21 YLSVKAGRSGIRAY

-44 GFNASLLF
+44 GFYASLLF
-52 EDFETLALKSA
+52 EDFETLALRSA
-63 QKAIANA
+63 QKAIA
-70 LKNIANGQ
+70 
-78 KAIGNAQK
+78 
-86 NIANEQKNIGNAQL
+86 NAQL

-115 GNIEGNISL
+115 GNIEENISL

-136 IDSKPI
+136 IDAKPI

-160 LIDSGLYDTA
+160 LIDSGLYDAA

-219 KNPLQGNS
+219 KNSIQGNS

-263 TKEISSACKQIDLK
+263 TKEISSTCKQIDLK

-305 LSELPANAYKSF
+305 LSDLPANAYKNF

-386 ATKCPE
+386 AAKSPKSE
-392 RENIALS
+392 MIALS

-404 EREFTTTHT
+404 KCEFTTTHT
-413 IRITPEEVIL
+413 IRITPEEVVL
-423 DQRKIW
+423 DHQKLW
-429 EGKEELGEQE
+429 EGNQNANEELGEQD
-439 GQEHHSLLTSLYKQ
+439 GAGHHSLLTSLYKQ
-453 MIGDYPKFYKM
+453 MIGNYPKFYKM

-476 ILLNAEKEETDEER
+476 ILLNAEKEETEEEK

-495 NHSSSID
+495 NHSSSIA

-509 SIKDKDNYFPS
+509 SINDKNNYFPS

-549 ILPDKDEKMM
+549 ILPDKDEMMM

-593 ICRIQPSLIAYQEVK
+593 ICRIQSSLIANPS
-608 GVKEVKELR
+608 GLR
-617 RMSCSLIRRKNKILK
+617 YSDKL

>member
-9 IISPLGETSEDN
+9 IISPLGETSEGN
-21 YLSVKSGRSGIRAY
+21 YLSVKAGRSGIRAY

-44 GFNASLLF
+44 RFYASLLF

-70 LKNIANGQ
+70 QKNIE
-78 KAIGNAQK
+78 NAQK
-86 NIANEQKNIGNAQL
+86 TMGNGQL

-115 GNIEGNISL
+115 GNIEENISL
-124 ADSAQRIASQLG
+124 ADSAQRIASLLG

-160 LIDSGLYDTA
+160 LIDSDLYDAA

-219 KNPLQGNS
+219 KNPIQGNS

-253 LSLQRTLESF
+253 LSLQRTLEFF
-263 TKEISSACKQIDLK
+263 TKEISSTCKQIDLK

-305 LSELPANAYKSF
+305 LSYLPANAYKSF

-386 ATKCPE
+386 AAKSPE
-392 RENIALS
+392 SEMIALS

-404 EREFTTTHT
+404 ECEFTTTHA
-413 IRITPEEVIL
+413 IRITPEEVVL
-423 DQRKIW
+423 DHQKLW
-429 EGKEELGEQE
+429 EGNQNANEKLEEQE
-439 GQEHHSLLTSLYKQ
+439 GAGHHSLLTSLYKQ
-453 MIGDYPKFYKM
+453 MIGNYPKFYKM

-476 ILLNAEKEETDEER
+476 ILLNAEKGDTDVERREEEGERLLEER

-495 NHSSSID
+495 NHSSSIA

-509 SIKDKDNYFPS
+509 SINDKNNYFPS

-538 RNHFQGETSFF
+538 WNHFHGETSFF
-549 ILPDKDEKMM
+549 ILPDKDERMM

-564 ASCRDAQSKSFLT
+564 ASCRDDQSKSFLT

-585 RHFEAELK
+585 RHFEADLK
-593 ICRIQPSLIAYQEVK
+593 IKKMRNYK
-608 GVKEVKELR
+608 
-617 RMSCSLIRRKNKILK
+617 

>member
-9 IISPLGETSEDN
+9 IISPLGETSEEN
-21 YLSVKSGRSGIRAY
+21 YLSVKAGRSGIRAY

-44 GFNASLLF
+44 GFYASLLF

-70 LKNIANGQ
+70 R
-78 KAIGNAQK
+78 
-86 NIANEQKNIGNAQL
+86 L

-115 GNIEGNISL
+115 GNIEENISL

-136 IDSKPI
+136 IDAKPI

-160 LIDSGLYDTA
+160 LIDSGLYDAA

-219 KNPLQGNS
+219 KNPIQGNS

-263 TKEISSACKQIDLK
+263 TKEISSTCKQIDMK
-277 EHLAFIN
+277 AHLAFIN

-305 LSELPANAYKSF
+305 LSDLPANAYKSF

-386 ATKCPE
+386 AAKSPE
-392 RENIALS
+392 REYIDLS

-404 EREFTTTHT
+404 KREFTTTHT

-423 DQRKIW
+423 DQRKLW
-429 EGKEELGEQE
+429 ERKKELGEQE
-439 GQEHHSLLTSLYKQ
+439 GQEHHSLLTTLYKQ
-453 MIGDYPKFYKM
+453 MIGNYPKFYKM

-476 ILLNAEKEETDEER
+476 ILLNAEKGETDKER

-495 NHSSSID
+495 NHSSSIA

-509 SIKDKDNYFPS
+509 SINDKDNYFPS

-538 RNHFQGETSFF
+538 RNHFHGETSFF
-549 ILPDKDEKMM
+549 ILPDKDERMM

-585 RHFEAELK
+585 RHFEADLK
-593 ICRIQPSLIAYQEVK
+593 IKKMRN
-608 GVKEVKELR
+608 
-617 RMSCSLIRRKNKILK
+617 NK

>member
-9 IISPLGETSEDN
+9 IISPLGETSEEN
-21 YLSVKSGRSGIRAY
+21 YLSVKAGRSDIRAY

-44 GFNASLLF
+44 GFYASLLF

-70 LKNIANGQ
+70 R
-78 KAIGNAQK
+78 
-86 NIANEQKNIGNAQL
+86 L

-115 GNIEGNISL
+115 GNIEKNISL

-136 IDSKPI
+136 IDAKPI

-160 LIDSGLYDTA
+160 LIDSGLYDAA

-219 KNPLQGNS
+219 KNPIQGNS

-263 TKEISSACKQIDLK
+263 TKEISSTCKQIDLK

-305 LSELPANAYKSF
+305 LSDLPANAYKSF

-386 ATKCPE
+386 AAKNPE

-399 QKEQQ
+399 QIEQQ
-404 EREFTTTHT
+404 NCEFTTTHT

-423 DQRKIW
+423 DQRKLW
-429 EGKEELGEQE
+429 EGKKELGEQE
-439 GQEHHSLLTSLYKQ
+439 GKEHHSLLTSLYKQ
-453 MIGDYPKFYKM
+453 MIGNYPKFYKM

-476 ILLNAEKEETDEER
+476 ILLNAEKGETDKER

-495 NHSSSID
+495 NHSSSIT

-509 SIKDKDNYFPS
+509 SINDKDNYFPS

-538 RNHFQGETSFF
+538 RNHFHGETSFF
-549 ILPDKDEKMM
+549 ILPDKDERLM

-585 RHFEAELK
+585 RHFEADLK
-593 ICRIQPSLIAYQEVK
+593 IKKMRNYK
-608 GVKEVKELR
+608 
-617 RMSCSLIRRKNKILK
+617 

>member
-9 IISPLGETSEDN
+9 IISPLGETSEEN
-21 YLSVKSGRSGIRAY
+21 YLSVKAGRSGIRAY
-35 EPGTCNIPE
+35 EPETCNIPE
-44 GFNASLLF
+44 GFYASLLF

-70 LKNIANGQ
+70 Q
-78 KAIGNAQK
+78 KTM
-86 NIANEQKNIGNAQL
+86 GNAQL

-115 GNIEGNISL
+115 GNIEENISL

-136 IDSKPI
+136 IDAKPI

-160 LIDSGLYDTA
+160 LIDSDLYDAA

-219 KNPLQGNS
+219 KNPIQGNS

-263 TKEISSACKQIDLK
+263 TKEISSTCEQIDMK
-277 EHLAFIN
+277 AHLAFIN

-331 ISMKAIDDDTI
+331 ISMKAIGDDTI

-386 ATKCPE
+386 AAKKPE

-399 QKEQQ
+399 QIEQQ
-404 EREFTTTHT
+404 NREFTTTHT

-423 DQRKIW
+423 DQRKLW
-429 EGKEELGEQE
+429 ERKEELGKQE

-453 MIGDYPKFYKM
+453 MIGNYPKFYKM

-476 ILLNAEKEETDEER
+476 ILLNAEKGETDKER

-509 SIKDKDNYFPS
+509 SINDKDNYFPS

-538 RNHFQGETSFF
+538 RNHFHGETSFF
-549 ILPDKDEKMM
+549 ILPDKDERMM

-564 ASCRDAQSKSFLT
+564 ASCRDDQSKSFLT

-585 RHFEAELK
+585 RHFEADLK
-593 ICRIQPSLIAYQEVK
+593 IKKMRNYK
-608 GVKEVKELR
+608 
-617 RMSCSLIRRKNKILK
+617 

>member
-9 IISPLGETSEDN
+9 IISPLGETSEEN
-21 YLSVKSGRSGIRAY
+21 YLSVKAGRSGIRAY

-44 GFNASLLF
+44 GFYASLLF

-70 LKNIANGQ
+70 
-78 KAIGNAQK
+78 
-86 NIANEQKNIGNAQL
+86 QL

-115 GNIEGNISL
+115 GNIEENISL
-124 ADSAQRIASQLG
+124 ADSAQRIATQLG

-160 LIDSGLYDTA
+160 LIDSDLYDAA

-219 KNPLQGNS
+219 KNPIQGNS

-263 TKEISSACKQIDLK
+263 TKEISSTCKQIDMK
-277 EHLAFIN
+277 AHLAFIN

-305 LSELPANAYKSF
+305 LSDLPANAYKSF

-386 ATKCPE
+386 AAKKPE

-399 QKEQQ
+399 QIEQQ
-404 EREFTTTHT
+404 NREFTTTHT

-423 DQRKIW
+423 DQRKLW
-429 EGKEELGEQE
+429 ERKEELGKQE

-453 MIGDYPKFYKM
+453 MIGNYPKFYKM

-476 ILLNAEKEETDEER
+476 ILLNAEKGETDKER

-495 NHSSSID
+495 NHSSSIA

-509 SIKDKDNYFPS
+509 SINDKDNYFPS

-538 RNHFQGETSFF
+538 RNHFHGETSFF
-549 ILPDKDEKMM
+549 ILPDKDERMM

-585 RHFEAELK
+585 RHFEADLK
-593 ICRIQPSLIAYQEVK
+593 IKKMRNYK
-608 GVKEVKELR
+608 
-617 RMSCSLIRRKNKILK
+617 

>member
-9 IISPLGETSEDN
+9 IISPLGETSEEN
-21 YLSVKSGRSGIRAY
+21 YLSVKAGRSGIRAY

-44 GFNASLLF
+44 GFYASLLF

-70 LKNIANGQ
+70 R
-78 KAIGNAQK
+78 
-86 NIANEQKNIGNAQL
+86 L

-115 GNIEGNISL
+115 GNIEENISL

-136 IDSKPI
+136 IDAKPI

-160 LIDSGLYDTA
+160 LIDSDLYDAA

-219 KNPLQGNS
+219 KNPIQGNS

-263 TKEISSACKQIDLK
+263 TKEISSTCKQIDMK

-305 LSELPANAYKSF
+305 LSDLPANAYKSF

-386 ATKCPE
+386 AAKNPE

-399 QKEQQ
+399 QIEQQ
-404 EREFTTTHT
+404 NCEFTTTHT

-423 DQRKIW
+423 DHQKLW
-429 EGKEELGEQE
+429 ERKEELGEQE
-439 GQEHHSLLTSLYKQ
+439 GQEHHSLLTTLYKQ
-453 MIGDYPKFYKM
+453 MIGNYPKFYKM

-476 ILLNAEKEETDEER
+476 ILLNAEKGETDKER

-495 NHSSSID
+495 NHSSSIA

-509 SIKDKDNYFPS
+509 SINDKDNYFPS

-538 RNHFQGETSFF
+538 RNHFHGETSFF
-549 ILPDKDEKMM
+549 ILPDKDERMM

-564 ASCRDAQSKSFLT
+564 ASCRDDQSKSFLT

-585 RHFEAELK
+585 RHFEADLK
-593 ICRIQPSLIAYQEVK
+593 IKKMRNYK
-608 GVKEVKELR
+608 
-617 RMSCSLIRRKNKILK
+617 

>member
-9 IISPLGETSEDN
+9 IISPLGETSEEN
-21 YLSVKSGRSGIRAY
+21 YLSVKAGRSGIRTY

-44 GFNASLLF
+44 GFYASLLF
-52 EDFETLALKSA
+52 EDFETLALRSA
-63 QKAIANA
+63 QKAIA
-70 LKNIANGQ
+70 
-78 KAIGNAQK
+78 
-86 NIANEQKNIGNAQL
+86 NAQL

-115 GNIEGNISL
+115 GNIEENISL
-124 ADSAQRIASQLG
+124 ADSAQRIATQLG

-160 LIDSGLYDTA
+160 LIDSDLYDAA

-219 KNPLQGNS
+219 KNPIQGNS

-263 TKEISSACKQIDLK
+263 TKEISSTCKQIDLK
-277 EHLAFIN
+277 AHLAFIN

-305 LSELPANAYKSF
+305 LSDLPANAYKSF

-386 ATKCPE
+386 AAKYPE

-404 EREFTTTHT
+404 ECEFTTTHA
-413 IRITPEEVIL
+413 IRITPEEVVL
-423 DQRKIW
+423 DHQKLW
-429 EGKEELGEQE
+429 EGNQNANEKLEEQE
-439 GQEHHSLLTSLYKQ
+439 GAGHHSLLTSLYKQ
-453 MIGDYPKFYKM
+453 MIGNYPKFYKM

-476 ILLNAEKEETDEER
+476 ILLNAEKGDTDVERREEEGERLLEER

-495 NHSSSID
+495 NHSSSIA

-509 SIKDKDNYFPS
+509 SINDKNNYFPS

-538 RNHFQGETSFF
+538 RNHFHGETSFF
-549 ILPDKDEKMM
+549 ILPDKDERLM

-585 RHFEAELK
+585 RHFEADLK
-593 ICRIQPSLIAYQEVK
+593 IKKMRNYK
-608 GVKEVKELR
+608 
-617 RMSCSLIRRKNKILK
+617 

>member
-9 IISPLGETSEDN
+9 IISPLGETSEEN

-44 GFNASLLF
+44 GFYASLLF
-52 EDFETLALKSA
+52 EDFETLTLKSA

-70 LKNIANGQ
+70 R
-78 KAIGNAQK
+78 
-86 NIANEQKNIGNAQL
+86 L

-115 GNIEGNISL
+115 GNIEKNISL
-124 ADSAQRIASQLG
+124 ADSAQRIATQLG

-160 LIDSGLYDTA
+160 LIDSDLYDAA

-219 KNPLQGNS
+219 KNPIQGNS

-263 TKEISSACKQIDLK
+263 TKEISSTCKQIDLK

-305 LSELPANAYKSF
+305 LSDLPANAYKSF

-331 ISMKAIDDDTI
+331 ICMKAIDDDTI

-386 ATKCPE
+386 AAKIPE

-399 QKEQQ
+399 KIEQQ
-404 EREFTTTHT
+404 NRKFTTTHT

-423 DQRKIW
+423 DQRKLW
-429 EGKEELGEQE
+429 ERMEELGKQE
-439 GQEHHSLLTSLYKQ
+439 GKEHHSLLTTLYKQ
-453 MIGDYPKFYKM
+453 MIGNYPKFYKM

-476 ILLNAEKEETDEER
+476 ILLNAEKGDTDVERREEEGERLLEER

-495 NHSSSID
+495 NHSSSIA

-509 SIKDKDNYFPS
+509 SINDKDNYFPS

-538 RNHFQGETSFF
+538 RNHFHGETSFF
-549 ILPDKDEKMM
+549 ILPDKDERLM

-585 RHFEAELK
+585 RHFEADLK
-593 ICRIQPSLIAYQEVK
+593 IKKMRNEKLQM
-608 GVKEVKELR
+608 R
-617 RMSCSLIRRKNKILK
+617 NKILKSYK

>member
-9 IISPLGETSEDN
+9 IISPLGETSEEN
-21 YLSVKSGRSGIRAY
+21 YLSVKAGRSDIRAY

-44 GFNASLLF
+44 GFYASLLF
-52 EDFETLALKSA
+52 EDFETLALRSA
-63 QKAIANA
+63 QKAIA
-70 LKNIANGQ
+70 
-78 KAIGNAQK
+78 
-86 NIANEQKNIGNAQL
+86 NAQL

-115 GNIEGNISL
+115 GNIEENISL
-124 ADSAQRIASQLG
+124 ADSAQRIATQLG
-136 IDSKPI
+136 IDAKPI

-160 LIDSGLYDTA
+160 LIDSGLYDAA

-219 KNPLQGNS
+219 KNPIQGNS

-263 TKEISSACKQIDLK
+263 TKEISSTCKQIDLK

-305 LSELPANAYKSF
+305 LSYLPANAYKSF

-357 NICAENRPT
+357 NICAEKRPT

-386 ATKCPE
+386 AAKSPE
-392 RENIALS
+392 REYIDLS

-404 EREFTTTHT
+404 NREFTTTHT

-423 DQRKIW
+423 DQRKLW
-429 EGKEELGEQE
+429 EGKKELGEQE

-453 MIGDYPKFYKM
+453 MIGNYPKFYKM
-464 DGLSRLGFVASE
+464 DGLSRLGVVASE
-476 ILLNAEKEETDEER
+476 ILLNAEKGDTDVERREEEGERLLEER

-495 NHSSSID
+495 NHSSSIA

-509 SIKDKDNYFPS
+509 SINDKDNYFPS

-538 RNHFQGETSFF
+538 RNHFHGETSFF
-549 ILPDKDEKMM
+549 ILPDKDERLM

-585 RHFEAELK
+585 RHFEADLK
-593 ICRIQPSLIAYQEVK
+593 IKKMRNYK
-608 GVKEVKELR
+608 
-617 RMSCSLIRRKNKILK
+617 

>member
-9 IISPLGETSEDN
+9 IISPLGETSEEN
-21 YLSVKSGRSGIRAY
+21 YLSVKAGRSGIRAY

-70 LKNIANGQ
+70 LKNIGNALKN
-78 KAIGNAQK
+78 IGNAQK
-86 NIANEQKNIGNAQL
+86 TIGNAQL

-115 GNIEGNISL
+115 GNIEENISL

-136 IDSKPI
+136 IDTKPI

-160 LIDSGLYDTA
+160 LIDSGLYDSA

-219 KNPLQGNS
+219 KNPIQGNS

-253 LSLQRTLESF
+253 LSLQRTLESY
-263 TKEISSACKQIDLK
+263 TKEISSACEQIDLK

-305 LSELPANAYKSF
+305 LSDLPANAYKSF

-342 LGTRGFSELG
+342 LGAKGFSELG

-357 NICAENRPT
+357 NICAENRQT

-386 ATKCPE
+386 AAKNPE

-399 QKEQQ
+399 QIEQQ
-404 EREFTTTHT
+404 NREFTTTHT

-423 DQRKIW
+423 DQRKLW
-429 EGKEELGEQE
+429 ERKEELGEQE
-439 GQEHHSLLTSLYKQ
+439 GKEHHSLLTTLYKQ
-453 MIGDYPKFYKM
+453 MIGNYPKFYKM

-476 ILLNAEKEETDEER
+476 ILLNAEKGETDEER

-495 NHSSSID
+495 NHSSSIA

-549 ILPDKDEKMM
+549 ILPDKDERMM

-585 RHFEAELK
+585 RHFEADLK
-593 ICRIQPSLIAYQEVK
+593 IKKMRNYK
-608 GVKEVKELR
+608 
-617 RMSCSLIRRKNKILK
+617 

>member
-1 MAYIIADN
+1 
-9 IISPLGETSEDN
+9 
-21 YLSVKSGRSGIRAY
+21 
-35 EPGTCNIPE
+35 
-44 GFNASLLF
+44 
-52 EDFETLALKSA
+52 
-63 QKAIANA
+63 
-70 LKNIANGQ
+70 
-78 KAIGNAQK
+78 
-86 NIANEQKNIGNAQL
+86 
-100 ELKGKRTAFILSSTK
+100 
-115 GNIEGNISL
+115 
-124 ADSAQRIASQLG
+124 
-136 IDSKPI
+136 
-142 VVCNA
+142 
-147 CISGLSALILGNR
+147 
-160 LIDSGLYDTA
+160 
-170 IVCGCDTP
+170 
-178 RQFIL
+178 
-183 SGFQSLKA
+183 
-191 LSPEPCRPFDMERM
+191 
-205 GLNLGEAAATLILS
+205 
-219 KNPLQGNS
+219 
-227 WRMGDGFIRNDA
+227 MGDGFIRNDA

-263 TKEISSACKQIDLK
+263 MKEISSTCKQIDMK

-292 NDQMESVAIGRAG
+292 NDQMESVAIGRAR
-305 LSELPANAYKSF
+305 LSDLPANAYKSF

-386 ATKCPE
+386 AAKNPE

-399 QKEQQ
+399 QIEQQ
-404 EREFTTTHT
+404 NREFTTTHT

-423 DQRKIW
+423 DQRKLW
-429 EGKEELGEQE
+429 ERKEELGEQE
-439 GQEHHSLLTSLYKQ
+439 GQEHHSLLTTLYKQ
-453 MIGDYPKFYKM
+453 MIGNYPKFYKM

-476 ILLNAEKEETDEER
+476 ILLNAEKGDTDVERREEEGERLLEER

-495 NHSSSID
+495 NHSSSIA

-509 SIKDKDNYFPS
+509 SINDKDNYFPS

-538 RNHFQGETSFF
+538 RNHFHGETSFF
-549 ILPDKDEKMM
+549 ILPDKDERMM

-564 ASCRDAQSKSFLT
+564 ASCRDTQSKSFLT

-585 RHFEAELK
+585 RHFEADLK
-593 ICRIQPSLIAYQEVK
+593 IEKMRNYK
-608 GVKEVKELR
+608 
-617 RMSCSLIRRKNKILK
+617 

>member
-9 IISPLGETSEDN
+9 IISPLGETSEEN
-21 YLSVKSGRSGIRAY
+21 YLSVKAGRSGIRAY

-44 GFNASLLF
+44 GFYASLLF
-52 EDFETLALKSA
+52 EDFETLALRSA
-63 QKAIANA
+63 QKAIA
-70 LKNIANGQ
+70 
-78 KAIGNAQK
+78 
-86 NIANEQKNIGNAQL
+86 NAQL
-100 ELKGKRTAFILSSTK
+100 ELKGKRTVFILSSTK
-115 GNIEGNISL
+115 GNIEENISL

-160 LIDSGLYDTA
+160 LIDSSLYDAA

-219 KNPLQGNS
+219 KNSIQGNS

-263 TKEISSACKQIDLK
+263 TKEISSTCKQIDMK

-305 LSELPANAYKSF
+305 LSDLPANAYKSF

-325 GILETI
+325 GIFETI

-386 ATKCPE
+386 AAKKPE

-399 QKEQQ
+399 QIEQQ
-404 EREFTTTHT
+404 NREFTTTHA
-413 IRITPEEVIL
+413 IRITPEEVVL
-423 DQRKIW
+423 DHQKLW
-429 EGKEELGEQE
+429 EGKKELGEQE
-439 GQEHHSLLTSLYKQ
+439 GQEHHSLLTTLYKQ
-453 MIGDYPKFYKM
+453 MIGNYPKFYKM

-476 ILLNAEKEETDEER
+476 ILLNAEKGETDEER

-495 NHSSSID
+495 NHSSSIA

-509 SIKDKDNYFPS
+509 SINDKDNYFPS

-538 RNHFQGETSFF
+538 RNHFHGETSFF
-549 ILPDKDEKMM
+549 ILPDKDERMM

-585 RHFEAELK
+585 RHFEADLK
-593 ICRIQPSLIAYQEVK
+593 IKKMRNYK
-608 GVKEVKELR
+608 
-617 RMSCSLIRRKNKILK
+617 